1 MQTNV
6 SWIDIRVHSMLHVR
20 TTLVRMCVLVSE
32 VLLEMVRIV
41 QVRDF
46 ASGTLIFR
54 SVGSGQRSLEK

>member
-6 SWIDIRVHSMLHVR
+6 SWIDIRVHSMLLVR
-20 TTLVRMCVLVSE
+20 TTLVRMCVLVSQ

-54 SVGSGQRSLEK
+54 SVGSGQRSL